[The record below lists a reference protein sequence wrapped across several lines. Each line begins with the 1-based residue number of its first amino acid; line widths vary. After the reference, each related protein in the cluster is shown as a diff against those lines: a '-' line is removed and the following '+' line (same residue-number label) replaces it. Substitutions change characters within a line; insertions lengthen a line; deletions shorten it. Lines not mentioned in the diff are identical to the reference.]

1 MVDGALAGLPRLVRL
16 ADEARWRGTASLGT
30 AVAIAGWW
38 LASWLLERPVD
49 PARAGTSAAAVLLP
63 TLALAVPAYRRRA
76 VAAAKEALPVPRGCV
91 YETRAAARERRGR
104 LAAIVLTGVLALIV
118 FDVVL
123 GQGGVMAGLLAGLL
137 GGTGVADRLEARTWE
152 RAEAG
157 RETRLFAL
165 IRHDALT
172 VGIGPLKVVEDEAP
186 LSHDPVEGAPS
197 PFDLGV

>member
-1 MVDGALAGLPRLVRL
+1 MQDCSDLDTFTSLALRLKPPRAVPLRGSPKPLRIGVRP
-16 ADEARWRGTASLGT
+16 SLGN
-30 AVAIAGWW
+30 
-38 LASWLLERPVD
+38 LQQFPDHVD
-49 PARAGTSAAAVLLP
+49 RHGFAVLLFGDV
-63 TLALAVPAYRRRA
+63 LLM
-76 VAAAKEALPVPRGCV
+76 ALPVPRGCV

-172 VGIGPLKVVEDEAP
+172 VGIGPLKVVEDE
-186 LSHDPVEGAPS
+186 
-197 PFDLGV
+197 